1 VKLGEIKVNKAY
13 LAGLLAQRSIQMSE
27 QNTPAIVDTKTDQV
41 SRQAKAASEETTHKD
56 RMMAVI
62 RESMEGKRKHGR

>member
-1 VKLGEIKVNKAY
+1 
-13 LAGLLAQRSIQMSE
+13 MSE